1 MSNALL
7 TASDINITRQTT
19 PLLRDVSL
27 QLTQGKVTTIMGHN
41 GAGKTIL
48 LHALHELTPLTS
60 GHVKTIPHADQK
72 MVFQKPILMR
82 RVAEAH
88 FSFASS
94 MSDEDSISYWFD
106 KAGLSDKR
114 QTQARHLS
122 SGEAQKLALIAA
134 LATKPKL
141 LFIDEPTANLD
152 AESTADVEALLR
164 QAAREGMTILLVT
177 HSLAQAR
184 RLSDHMIYLEKGTI
198 IDDMPAADFFAGA
211 HSDNAKAF
219 LANL

>member
-1 MSNALL
+1 MSKPLL
-7 TASDINITRQTT
+7 TATNISITRQGVS
-19 PLLRDVSL
+19 LLKGISL
-27 QLTQGKVTTIMGHN
+27 QLISGKLTSIMGHN

-48 LHALHELTPLTS
+48 LHALHELTPLSS
-60 GHVKTIPHADQK
+60 GDVKTIPHSEQK
-72 MVFQKPILMR
+72 MVFQKPTLMR

-94 MSDEDSISYWFD
+94 INDEDIISYWFE

-114 QTQARHLS
+114 QTQARYLS
-122 SGEAQKLALIAA
+122 SGEAQKLALISA

-152 AESTADVEALLR
+152 ADSTADVEALLQ
-164 QAAREGMTILLVT
+164 QATREGMTILLVT
-177 HSLAQAR
+177 HSLTQAK
-184 RLSDHMIYLEKGTI
+184 RLSDHMIYLEKGSI
-198 IDDMPAADFFAGA
+198 IDAVPASAFFAGA
-211 HSDNAKAF
+211 LSDNAKAF